1 MSNNDVA
8 EIQAT
13 LKNIGVSAASEQIKN
28 SARSISLAK
37 KLNEMPPDVCQG
49 SRR

>member
-13 LKNIGVSAASEQIKN
+13 LKNIGVTAAPEQIDWKGY
-28 SARSISLAK
+28 
-37 KLNEMPPDVCQG
+37 PCGQQT
-49 SRR
+49 